1 MRTLTSVF
9 GDRLRTGVPLA
20 SMTTFNIGGPADGLI
35 DVRTVADLVSA
46 MTAARAD
53 GVAVTMLAG
62 GSNVLISD
70 RGIRGLVLRLRMTSL
85 ERLSASIVRAE
96 AGATI
101 NGVVRWTI
109 LEGLSGLEAWAG
121 TPGTV
126 GGAIRGNTH
135 WAGRTI
141 GELVQAVGLLRPDG
155 TVTTVPGGEMAFRSD
170 ESRIAWTGEIV
181 LWASF
186 ALTPG
191 HEPASLRQVARRSLL
206 YRKQTQPLRLPSA
219 GCAFQNPVPGR
230 DDVPAGIP
238 WSAGALIDRAGLKG
252 RSVGG
257 ARISTV
263 HANFIVNEGGATAR
277 HVRALIDLCRHE
289 VRRQFGVELREEIVC
304 LGEF

>member
-1 MRTLTSVF
+1 MRTLTAVF
-9 GDRLRTGVPLA
+9 GDRLRTDVPLA
-20 SMTTFNIGGPADGLI
+20 SLTTFGIGGPADGLL
-35 DVRTVADLVSA
+35 DVSTIADLVSA
-46 MTAARAD
+46 VTAAPQD
-53 GVAVTMLAG
+53 GLAVTMLAG
-62 GSNVLISD
+62 GSNVLIGD
-70 RGIRGLVLRLRMTSL
+70 RGIRGLVLRPRMTRL
-85 ERLSASIVRAE
+85 DRLSETVVRAE

-126 GGAIRGNTH
+126 GGAICGNAH
-135 WAGRTI
+135 WAGRMI
-141 GELVQAVGLLRPDG
+141 GELVQDVGLLRPDG
-155 TVTTVPGGEMAFRSD
+155 TVTTVPAGEMAFRYD
-170 ESRIAWTGEIV
+170 ESRIGRTGEIV
-181 LWASF
+181 LWTSF
-186 ALTPG
+186 DLTPG
-191 HEPASLRQVARRSLL
+191 HEPASLRRVARASLL

-257 ARISTV
+257 ARVSTI

-277 HVRALIDLCRHE
+277 HVRELIDVCRHE
-289 VRRQFGVELREEIVC
+289 VRRQFGVDLRGEIVF
-304 LGEF
+304 LGDF